1 MQAEQAG
8 IQIIGVS
15 ANSIGDHQR
24 FRANEQLNF
33 PLVADLDGKMCASF
47 GTCPNFTPGLPNFL
61 SRVAFLVNEAGVIE
75 SIYNIE
81 GPEEQIGALMDW
93 VTAK

>member
-15 ANSIGDHQR
+15 ANSIADHQR
-24 FRANEQLNF
+24 FRANDNLNF
-33 PLVADLDGKMCASF
+33 PLVADVDGQMCKAF
-47 GTCPNFTPGLPNFL
+47 DTCPNFTPGLPNFL
-61 SRVAFLVNEAGVIE
+61 SRVAFLVNADGVIE

-81 GPEEQIGALMDW
+81 GPEAQINALMDW
-93 VTAK
+93 VTAR